1 MNVVS
6 FVQNNDSLFFMK
18 FKCSMAFLVR
28 RHYLCM
34 CVCVCNLFSKWVW
47 RKLQFQ
53 NTYKPGQKNV
63 KEKKKIKVNLI

>member
-34 CVCVCNLFSKWVW
+34 CVCVCVIYFPNGSEGSYNFKTHINRVKKMSK
-47 RKLQFQ
+47 R
-53 NTYKPGQKNV
+53 
-63 KEKKKIKVNLI
+63 KKKLR